1 MCEYLSKLRGTVRDA
16 AKSLVENAMCFM
28 VASSELPL
36 SFTESEGLRCYT
48 SAILVAAHAFG
59 PKYMDVLEL
68 VPSRKVLT
76 ERVLPDCVKQMKAQL
91 RAQWKETTMRYHLTS
106 DGWSAE
112 HARAGGERFVSVTL
126 HFLDKD
132 WVLHAHSL
140 AGRAVEGAHGALVL
154 SSFIDAVLV
163 EYELPA
169 AGLSCVVTD
178 NAKNALGA
186 VRNSGA
192 ISVRCACHTLNLV
205 VESSLK
211 AILPVSPRTDGDEP
225 IGDVLEDTAD
235 EAVSLPVDVTSG
247 VCFGV
252 IIKKVRHAVTRY
264 QQSKLLQAAFGGA
277 QRQSEL
283 SPQLAQFADEKKQ
296 QVPLTLISDV
306 RTRWNSTYRMLE
318 RFTKLRETVEAVL
331 TVDGPVLSRMEWT
344 AVKMLV
350 DVLKPFNDASEK
362 LSGSSYATISMFLPV
377 MASLATLPDPSFT
390 FEEEDVTM
398 VSDEEASDLL
408 TALKALSASL
418 RSGIRGRLKAMPL
431 ETTQFLLEAAFL
443 DPRQKSLWFLQRAC
457 QDSAVLSDIL
467 PAVERGTIGT
477 SAGGATGAA
486 LLERVMKSLKTQLT
500 RSLRDAASVTDGAG
514 VEGGDPAC
522 DFPPPSK
529 IRRGTAGTIFSGIAS
544 SATSGSAS

>member
-1 MCEYLSKLRGTVRDA
+1 
-16 AKSLVENAMCFM
+16 
-28 VASSELPL
+28 
-36 SFTESEGLRCYT
+36 
-48 SAILVAAHAFG
+48 
-59 PKYMDVLEL
+59 
-68 VPSRKVLT
+68 
-76 ERVLPDCVKQMKAQL
+76 
-91 RAQWKETTMRYHLTS
+91 
-106 DGWSAE
+106 
-112 HARAGGERFVSVTL
+112 
-126 HFLDKD
+126 
-132 WVLHAHSL
+132 
-140 AGRAVEGAHGALVL
+140 
-154 SSFIDAVLV
+154 
-163 EYELPA
+163 
-169 AGLSCVVTD
+169 
-178 NAKNALGA
+178 
-186 VRNSGA
+186 
-192 ISVRCACHTLNLV
+192 
-205 VESSLK
+205 
-211 AILPVSPRTDGDEP
+211 
-225 IGDVLEDTAD
+225 
-235 EAVSLPVDVTSG
+235 
-247 VCFGV
+247 
-252 IIKKVRHAVTRY
+252 
-264 QQSKLLQAAFGGA
+264 
-277 QRQSEL
+277 
-283 SPQLAQFADEKKQ
+283 
-296 QVPLTLISDV
+296 
-306 RTRWNSTYRMLE
+306 MLE

-457 QDSAVLSDIL
+457 EDSAVLSDIL

-514 VEGGDPAC
+514 VEGGDPGC

-544 SATSGSAS
+544 SATSGSASRPSEREVISEEVNAYAAANPLRLFAAVLSATDPDNKWLKKRREGAIDDDEFLESMDPIVFWRNSQEKYPMLGARARSVLSCPASSVPSECLWSDFGRVLCDDRCRLSAEHAEALVLCKREMKAPKCSL